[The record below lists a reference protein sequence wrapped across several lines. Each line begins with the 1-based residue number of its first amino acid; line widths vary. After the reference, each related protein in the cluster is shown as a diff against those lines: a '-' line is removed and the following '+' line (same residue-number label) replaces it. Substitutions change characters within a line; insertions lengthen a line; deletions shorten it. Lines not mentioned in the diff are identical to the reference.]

1 MPRWRQP
8 TWEGKDYIAT
18 AGLNLFRVGS
28 SHLLRSFFSPH
39 RDAAALYWA
48 WLGWIS
54 LCFVC
59 RSRWAGQRKDGR
71 LMNQV
76 LFFSFNEFVVSTF
89 PFQLFTLA
97 DALLLTLVVLWW
109 LHMFESFLVAACKV
123 VAQFRS
129 LWLGYLTFI
138 SSCFVMSVGLER
150 LLFSK
155 NHVAISS
162 TITWITHL
170 NKSVAT
176 ICRGSSASQIW
187 YYKGTVAM
195 FFQKV
200 SRLKNAARLLFM
212 WGYVCSVGFDI
223 VILHF
228 ACFYFSHFSRSC
240 NVASH

>member
-1 MPRWRQP
+1 
-8 TWEGKDYIAT
+8 
-18 AGLNLFRVGS
+18 
-28 SHLLRSFFSPH
+28 
-39 RDAAALYWA
+39 
-48 WLGWIS
+48 
-54 LCFVC
+54 
-59 RSRWAGQRKDGR
+59 
-71 LMNQV
+71 MNQV

-89 PFQLFTLA
+89 SFQLFTLA

-138 SSCFVMSVGLER
+138 SSCFVMSVGLES

-187 YYKGTVAM
+187 YYKGAIAM
-195 FFQKV
+195 LFQKV
-200 SRLKNAARLLFM
+200 SRLWNAARLLFM
-212 WGYVCSVGFDI
+212 LGYVCLVGFDI
-223 VILHF
+223 LILHF
-228 ACFYFSHFSRSC
+228 ACFYFSPVLQCCFPLTCIEHLFLQFSIPAWTALTYCLYSYCKEKSYACCCLNLR
-240 NVASH
+240 VAAALALQRWILDAYNSSGQLIYFPGYW